1 MNENKTMTFAILE
14 DQELINMFDC
24 VARKN
29 SSSAE
34 AVLGEFIRDY
44 IVSGGHPEKVGD
56 RVRN

>member
-1 MNENKTMTFAILE
+1 MNDSITITFAILE
-14 DQELINMFDC
+14 DQELIAMFDR
-24 VARKN
+24 VARRN
-29 SSSAE
+29 GSSAE

>member
-1 MNENKTMTFAILE
+1 MEENNTIEFKILE
-14 DQELINMFDC
+14 DREMTAMFDR

-29 SSSAE
+29 GSSAE

-56 RVRN
+56 RARN